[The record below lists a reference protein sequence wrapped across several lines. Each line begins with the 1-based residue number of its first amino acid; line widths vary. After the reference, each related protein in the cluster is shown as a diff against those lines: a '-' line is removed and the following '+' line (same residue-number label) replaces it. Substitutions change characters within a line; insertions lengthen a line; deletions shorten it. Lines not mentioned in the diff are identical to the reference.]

1 MATQKKETLTE
12 TKKKT
17 MRDLT
22 NFQLLKILERFG
34 VKYSVKLDD
43 VDNSKYMVF
52 VRKENVT
59 DEMHLI
65 ALKRFN
71 FNSGKD
77 AYVKAL
83 KKGLTPYEYMIE
95 QSEQFKLDNPN
106 YVSKK
111 DRLLTNTETDVDT
124 VEIENTDTDDIL
136 F

>member
-1 MATQKKETLTE
+1 MAIQKKEVVTE
-12 TKKKT
+12 VKKKT

-22 NFQLLKILERFG
+22 NFQLLKILERFN

-43 VDNSKYMVF
+43 IDNSKYMVF

-65 ALKRFN
+65 ALKRLN

-124 VEIENTDTDDIL
+124 VEIEDTETDDIP

>member
-43 VDNSKYMVF
+43 NDNSKYMVF

-65 ALKRFN
+65 ALKRLN

-83 KKGLTPYEYMIE
+83 KKGLTPYEYMVE
-95 QSEQFKLDNPN
+95 QSEQFKIDNPD

-111 DRLLTNTETDVDT
+111 DRLLTNTETDVDK
-124 VEIENTDTDDIL
+124 VEIEDTETDDIP